1 MNKILPTLFIQRNVL
16 LPMQIKEIKIKKV
29 ESMATV
35 KASMEYHNGGII
47 IAPAN
52 ITDDKERVMGV
63 RGEIIK
69 TIEGDGLT
77 IIVEG
82 TQRVVITQQGK
93 DNQGGVISEYVDY
106 KVKKTNNGNIQEI
119 RDSLHQLFVENKG
132 SNNLPFEVDE
142 AEMKSLEKLTNE
154 DYVDR
159 LASILPL
166 GWKEKIP
173 LLLSDSL
180 QVRLVYLLKV
190 MKAIIEG
197 ESIEFLEE
205 GTESSVRQ
213 RVSNKV
219 KNQQKEYYLREQIKA
234 AQEELDELTGASNE
248 FQQLRDRVENN
259 PYPEHIKE
267 KALNEIK
274 RLEQTPAQ
282 AQEANI
288 TRQYIETLLDLPY
301 WQKTNDQVDISKAI
315 KILDKDHFGLEK
327 PKAKI
332 VEFLAVKQQNPD
344 AKGSILALVGPP
356 GTGKTTMA
364 KSIADALGRKLV
376 KISLG
381 GVKDESE
388 IRGHRRTYI
397 ASQPGKII
405 QGIKKAG
412 VINPIILLDEIDKM
426 SADFKGDPTSAM
438 LEVLDYEQNTMFQDH
453 YVEEEYDLSNAT
465 FIATANYYQDIP
477 EALIDRLDIVEVS
490 SYTELE
496 KIQIFKKHVLKR
508 VLDETKIP
516 KGLFKWTDPAIKE
529 MIRHYT
535 IEAGVRQLHR
545 EVNTVARKI
554 LVKKLNGKLEKT
566 TLSITPEVLHELLGP
581 QKFDY
586 TKIDKKP
593 QIGTVTGLA
602 WTSYGGD
609 ILPIEVNLYP
619 GKGEMHLTGQLK
631 DVMRES
637 AAIALA
643 YIKANALKFGI
654 TDDQLKLLEEK
665 NIHVHSP
672 DGATPKDGPSAGVT
686 FTTAL
691 ISAITQKKVSQFVG
705 MTGEISL
712 RGNVMPIGGLK
723 EKSISA
729 YRSGLKTIFIP
740 KENTKDLVDIPTEVK
755 NNLEIIPVE
764 HYKEIF
770 EYIFKN
776 DKK

>member
-1 MNKILPTLFIQRNVL
+1 MATQILPTLFIQRNVI
-16 LPMQIKEIKIKKV
+16 LPMQLKEIKIKKAN
-29 ESMATV
+29 SLTTV
-35 KASMEYHNGGII
+35 KTSIEMYGGEIVI
-47 IAPAN
+47 VPAN
-52 ITDDKERVMGV
+52 ISHDSGKIIGTKSK
-63 RGEIIK
+63 IIK
-69 TIEGDGLT
+69 TIDDDGLT

-82 TQRVVITQQGK
+82 GHRVEIIKQGNDDK
-93 DNQGGVISEYVDY
+93 GTIVTEFIDF
-106 KVKKTNNGNIQEI
+106 KTKSTPKATIQEI
-119 RDSLHQLFVENKG
+119 RDSLHNIFVENKG
-132 SNNLPFEVDE
+132 SDNLPFEVDE
-142 AEMKSLEKLTNE
+142 AEMKSLEKLSNE

-173 LLLSDSL
+173 LLLADQL
-180 QVRLVYLLKV
+180 QMRFVYLLKV

-205 GTESSVRQ
+205 GTESSVRK
-213 RVSNKV
+213 RVSDKV

-234 AQEELDELTGASNE
+234 AQDELDELTGASNE
-248 FQQLRDRVENN
+248 FEKLRERVENN
-259 PYPEHIKE
+259 PYPKHIKE
-267 KALNEIK
+267 KALAEIR

-301 WQKTNDQVDISKAI
+301 WQKTEEQVDISKAI
-315 KILDKDHFGLEK
+315 KILDKDHFGLK
-327 PKAKI
+327 TPKSKI

-438 LEVLDYEQNTMFQDH
+438 LEVLDYEQNSMFQDH
-453 YVEEEYDLSNAT
+453 YLEEEYDLSNVT

-477 EALIDRLDIVEVS
+477 DALIDRLDIVEVS

-508 VLDETKIP
+508 VLEETKIP
-516 KGLFKWTDPAIKE
+516 KSLFKWTEPAIKE
-529 MIRHYT
+529 IIRHYT

-554 LVKKLNGKLEKT
+554 LVKKLNGELDKT
-566 TLSITPEVLHELLGP
+566 TLSITPEFLREILGP
-581 QKFDY
+581 QKYDY
-586 TKIDKKP
+586 TKIDKTP
-593 QIGTVTGLA
+593 QVGTVTGLA

-609 ILPIEVNLYP
+609 ILPIEVNLYH

-637 AAIALA
+637 AQIALA
-643 YIKANALKFGI
+643 YIKSNHKDLGI
-654 TDDQLKLLEEK
+654 SDEDIKKLDEY

-691 ISAITQKKVSQFVG
+691 ISAITKKKVSQFLG

-729 YRSGLKTIFIP
+729 YRSGLKKIFIP
-740 KENTKDLVDIPTEVK
+740 EENIKDLVDIPEEVK
-755 NNLEIIPVE
+755 KNLEIMPVK
-764 HYKEIF
+764 HYSEIF
-770 EYIFKN
+770 DKIFK
-776 DKK
+776 

>member
-1 MNKILPTLFIQRNVL
+1 MATQILPTLFIQRNVI
-16 LPMQIKEIKIKKV
+16 LPMQLKEIKIKKAN
-29 ESMATV
+29 SLTTV
-35 KASMEYHNGGII
+35 KTSIEMYGGEIVI
-47 IAPAN
+47 VPAN
-52 ITDDKERVMGV
+52 ISHDSGKIIGTKSK
-63 RGEIIK
+63 IIK
-69 TIEGDGLT
+69 TIDDDGLT

-82 TQRVVITQQGK
+82 GHRVEIIKQGNDDK
-93 DNQGGVISEYVDY
+93 GTIVTEFIDF
-106 KVKKTNNGNIQEI
+106 KTKSTPKATIQEI
-119 RDSLHQLFVENKG
+119 RDSLHNIFVENKG
-132 SNNLPFEVDE
+132 SDNLPFEVDE
-142 AEMKSLEKLTNE
+142 AEMKSLEKLSNE

-173 LLLSDSL
+173 LLLADQL
-180 QVRLVYLLKV
+180 QMRFVYLLKV

-205 GTESSVRQ
+205 GTESSVRK
-213 RVSNKV
+213 RVSDKV

-234 AQEELDELTGASNE
+234 AQDELDELTGASNE
-248 FQQLRDRVENN
+248 FEKLRERVENN
-259 PYPEHIKE
+259 PYPKHIKE
-267 KALNEIK
+267 KALAEIR

-301 WQKTNDQVDISKAI
+301 WQKTEEQVDISKAI
-315 KILDKDHFGLEK
+315 KTLDKDHFGLK
-327 PKAKI
+327 TPKSKI

-438 LEVLDYEQNTMFQDH
+438 LEVLDYEQNSMFQDH
-453 YVEEEYDLSNAT
+453 YLEEEYDLSNVT

-477 EALIDRLDIVEVS
+477 DALIDRLDIVEVS

-508 VLDETKIP
+508 VLEETKIP
-516 KGLFKWTDPAIKE
+516 KSLFKWTEPAIRE
-529 MIRHYT
+529 IIRHYT

-554 LVKKLNGKLEKT
+554 LVKKLNGELDKT
-566 TLSITPEVLHELLGP
+566 TLSITPEFLREILGP
-581 QKFDY
+581 QKYDY
-586 TKIDKKP
+586 TKIDKTP
-593 QIGTVTGLA
+593 QVGTVTGLA

-609 ILPIEVNLYP
+609 ILPIEVNLYH

-637 AAIALA
+637 AQIALA
-643 YIKANALKFGI
+643 YIKSNHKDLGI
-654 TDDQLKLLEEK
+654 SDEDIKKLDEY

-691 ISAITQKKVSQFVG
+691 ISAITKKKVSQFLG

-729 YRSGLKTIFIP
+729 YRSGLKKIFIP
-740 KENTKDLVDIPTEVK
+740 EENIKDLVDIPEEVK
-755 NNLEIIPVE
+755 KNLEIMPVK
-764 HYKEIF
+764 HYSEIF
-770 EYIFKN
+770 DKIFK
-776 DKK
+776 

>member
-1 MNKILPTLFIQRNVL
+1 MATQILPTLFIQRNVI
-16 LPMQIKEIKIKKV
+16 LPMQLKEIKIKKAN
-29 ESMATV
+29 SLTTV
-35 KASMEYHNGGII
+35 KTSIEMYGGEIVI
-47 IAPAN
+47 VPAN
-52 ITDDKERVMGV
+52 ISHDSGKIIGTKSK
-63 RGEIIK
+63 IIK
-69 TIEGDGLT
+69 TIDDDGLT

-82 TQRVVITQQGK
+82 GHRVEIIKQGNDDK
-93 DNQGGVISEYVDY
+93 GTIVTEFIDF
-106 KVKKTNNGNIQEI
+106 KTKSTPKATIQEI
-119 RDSLHQLFVENKG
+119 RDSLHNIFVENKG
-132 SNNLPFEVDE
+132 SDNLPFEVDE
-142 AEMKSLEKLTNE
+142 AEMKSLEKLSNE

-173 LLLSDSL
+173 LLLADQL
-180 QVRLVYLLKV
+180 QMRFVYLLKV

-205 GTESSVRQ
+205 GTESSVRK
-213 RVSNKV
+213 RVSDKV

-234 AQEELDELTGASNE
+234 AQDELDELTGASNE
-248 FQQLRDRVENN
+248 FEKLRERVENN
-259 PYPEHIKE
+259 PYPKHIKE
-267 KALNEIK
+267 KALAEIR

-301 WQKTNDQVDISKAI
+301 WQKTEEQVDISKAI
-315 KILDKDHFGLEK
+315 KTLDKDHFGLK
-327 PKAKI
+327 TPKSKI

-438 LEVLDYEQNTMFQDH
+438 LEVLDYEQNSMFQDH
-453 YVEEEYDLSNAT
+453 YLEEEYDLSNVT

-477 EALIDRLDIVEVS
+477 DALIDRLDIVEVS

-508 VLDETKIP
+508 VLEETKIP
-516 KGLFKWTDPAIKE
+516 KSLFKWTEPAIKE
-529 MIRHYT
+529 IIRHYT

-554 LVKKLNGKLEKT
+554 LVKKLNGELDKT
-566 TLSITPEVLHELLGP
+566 TLSITPEFLREILGP
-581 QKFDY
+581 QKYDY
-586 TKIDKKP
+586 TKIDKTP
-593 QIGTVTGLA
+593 QVGTVTGLA

-609 ILPIEVNLYP
+609 ILPIEVNLYH

-637 AAIALA
+637 AQIALA
-643 YIKANALKFGI
+643 YIKSNHKDLGI
-654 TDDQLKLLEEK
+654 SDEDIKKLDEY

-691 ISAITQKKVSQFVG
+691 ISAITKKKVSQFLG

-729 YRSGLKTIFIP
+729 YRSGLKKIFIP
-740 KENTKDLVDIPTEVK
+740 EENIKDLVDIPEEVK
-755 NNLEIIPVE
+755 KNLEIMPVK
-764 HYKEIF
+764 HYSEIF
-770 EYIFKN
+770 DKIFK
-776 DKK
+776 